1 MKNIGILASYNASGF
16 LALQEAINKG
26 ILQAKI
32 KILITNNNNAKALEN
47 AKNQGV
53 NAIVINHKKY
63 PKENIDTL
71 IKDEFKKNACEYILL
86 SGYMKKLGSELTS
99 NFKII
104 NSHPALLPKFGGKGM
119 YGTFVHKA
127 VIEAKEQMSGCTIHY
142 VNEEYDKGKII
153 LQKSFYLKEDENFK
167 SLEERVKD
175 LEKKALLEVFIKLC
189 NI

>member
-1 MKNIGILASYNASGF
+1 MINIGVLASYNASGF

-26 ILQAKI
+26 LLQAKI
-32 KILITNNNNAKALEN
+32 KILISNNHNAKALEN
-47 AKNQGV
+47 AKNQDLK
-53 NAIVINHKKY
+53 ALVINHKKY
-63 PKENIDTL
+63 PNENIDNL
-71 IKDEFKKNACEYILL
+71 IKEEFKKEGCEYILL
-86 SGYMKKLGSELTS
+86 SGYMKKLGSELTK

-127 VIEAKEQMSGCTIHY
+127 VIEAKEKVSGCTIHY
-142 VNEEYDKGKII
+142 VNEEYDKGEII
-153 LQKSFYLKEDENFK
+153 LQKSFYLKEDESYE
-167 SLEERVKD
+167 SLEEKVKD